1 MSATAEVQSGL
12 EGVVAFATEI
22 AEPDREGG
30 ALRYRGVDI
39 EELVGNVPFE
49 QVWGLLVDGTLQPG
63 LPPAEPHPLSVRS
76 GDPRVDVQSALAMLA
91 PQWGFGQLIDISDE
105 EARDNLARASVMA
118 LSFVAQ
124 SARGIGKPPVPQRE
138 IDKAKS
144 IPERFLIRWRG
155 EANPDHVKA
164 IDAYWNSAAEH
175 GMNASTFTARVV
187 ASTGADV
194 AAALSAAVGA
204 LSGPLHGGAPSRVLK
219 MLDDVAEFGDAE
231 QYVKDV
237 LDSGQRLM
245 GFGHRVYRAE
255 DPRARVL
262 RRTAH
267 EIDAPRVE
275 VAEALEK
282 AALAEL
288 QARRPDRVLATNV
301 EFWSAVVLDFAE
313 VPPELFTPMFT
324 CARTAGW
331 SAHIMEQKR
340 EGKLIRPTAKYVG
353 PRRGRCRTCAERIE
367 LEVGPASGRGPGTD
381 PHVLREHPGGAEPRP
396 QRAQRGRASAPSS
409 AAAARLVTVVERG
422 HDLARRAGGE
432 TRRRRA
438 RPGRGG
444 RIDLAGDRPAVG
456 AVVGLGPPAVEHA
469 ELQAAVE
476 GRLHAARAA
485 GLQRRPRQV
494 QPHVAAAHQPGRR
507 VEVVVVEE
515 HHPLA
520 DDLGR
525 LEPEQALQRRAWPPR
540 RADGPC
546 RPGPPAP
553 AGRRPAARASSPG
566 RGSAGPAACRWPPG
580 GRTRASATSGSN
592 ARAAAST

>member
-1 MSATAEVQSGL
+1 MSATSEVQSGL

-39 EELVGNVPFE
+39 EELVGTVPFE
-49 QVWGLLVDGTLQPG
+49 QVWGLLVDGSLKPG
-63 LPPAEPHPLSVRS
+63 LPPAEPHSLSVHS

-118 LSFVAQ
+118 LSFIAQ
-124 SARGIGKPPVPQRE
+124 SARGIGKPPVSQRE
-138 IDKAKS
+138 IDQAQS

-155 EANPDHVKA
+155 EANPNHVAA

-219 MLDDVAEFGDAE
+219 MLDDVERVGDAE
-231 QYVKDV
+231 RYVKDL
-237 LDSGQRLM
+237 LDRGERLM

-255 DPRARVL
+255 DPRASVL
-262 RRTAH
+262 RRTSH
-267 EIDAPRVE
+267 ELDSPRVE

-288 QARRPDRVLATNV
+288 HARKPDRVLATNV
-301 EFWSAVVLDFAE
+301 EFWSAVVLDYAD

-340 EGKLIRPTAKYVG
+340 EGRLIRPTAKYVG
-353 PRRGRCRTCAERIE
+353 PG
-367 LEVGPASGRGPGTD
+367 
-381 PHVLREHPGGAEPRP
+381 PRP
-396 QRAQRGRASAPSS
+396 LS
-409 AAAARLVTVVERG
+409 
-422 HDLARRAGGE
+422 
-432 TRRRRA
+432 
-438 RPGRGG
+438 
-444 RIDLAGDRPAVG
+444 
-456 AVVGLGPPAVEHA
+456 
-469 ELQAAVE
+469 ELK
-476 GRLHAARAA
+476 R
-485 GLQRRPRQV
+485 
-494 QPHVAAAHQPGRR
+494 
-507 VEVVVVEE
+507 
-515 HHPLA
+515 
-520 DDLGR
+520 
-525 LEPEQALQRRAWPPR
+525 
-540 RADGPC
+540 
-546 RPGPPAP
+546 
-553 AGRRPAARASSPG
+553 
-566 RGSAGPAACRWPPG
+566 
-580 GRTRASATSGSN
+580 
-592 ARAAAST
+592 

>member
-39 EELVGNVPFE
+39 EELVGTVPFE
-49 QVWGLLVDGTLQPG
+49 QVWGLLVDDALLPG
-63 LPPAEPHPLSVRS
+63 MPPAEPNALSVHS
-76 GDPRVDVQSALAMLA
+76 GDPRVDVQSALAMLG
-91 PQWGFGQLIDISDE
+91 PQWGFRQLIDISDE

-124 SARGIGKPPVPQRE
+124 SARGIGRPPVSQRE
-138 IDKAKS
+138 IDKATS

-155 EANPDHVKA
+155 EADPKHVKA

-219 MLDDVAEFGDAE
+219 MLDDVAASGDAD

-237 LDSGQRLM
+237 LDRGERLM

-262 RRTAH
+262 RRTAK
-267 EIDAPRVE
+267 EISAPRVE
-275 VAEALEK
+275 VAEALET

-288 QARRPDRVLATNV
+288 KARRPDRVLATNV

-340 EGKLIRPTAKYVG
+340 EGRLIRPTAKYVG
-353 PRRGRCRTCAERIE
+353 
-367 LEVGPASGRGPGTD
+367 
-381 PHVLREHPGGAEPRP
+381 HPPRP
-396 QRAQRGRASAPSS
+396 LS
-409 AAAARLVTVVERG
+409 
-422 HDLARRAGGE
+422 DLR
-432 TRRRRA
+432 
-438 RPGRGG
+438 
-444 RIDLAGDRPAVG
+444 
-456 AVVGLGPPAVEHA
+456 
-469 ELQAAVE
+469 
-476 GRLHAARAA
+476 
-485 GLQRRPRQV
+485 
-494 QPHVAAAHQPGRR
+494 
-507 VEVVVVEE
+507 
-515 HHPLA
+515 
-520 DDLGR
+520 
-525 LEPEQALQRRAWPPR
+525 
-540 RADGPC
+540 
-546 RPGPPAP
+546 
-553 AGRRPAARASSPG
+553 
-566 RGSAGPAACRWPPG
+566 
-580 GRTRASATSGSN
+580 
-592 ARAAAST
+592 